1 LPAKPSDDAEREA
14 PFTGRV
20 ARQGQILKSWKR
32 NVEPIE
38 AQPFTSVAN
47 VASSVPTIQPG

>member
-1 LPAKPSDDAEREA
+1 MPEREA
-14 PFTGRV
+14 PLTGRV